1 MDNVQEI
8 LKRLYSISWASVQ
21 VDDQLEGMKVTEL
34 VYDIEEQFS
43 KQEAIRLLLYFIQ
56 VQGLII
62 QTDFSEEDNPFRGM
76 EKFEH
81 VKDVIKHYPT
91 QEWREAKQGYS
102 ISKNPNYK
110 GTGNFLQKT
119 IDSWKQVLDE
129 NEALIQAFD
138 KIRAEFEGRHW
149 LMEGRG
155 CYPYDDERYKE
166 EVRCIMDRFNEISKE
181 LWSNIKSKTFEYRN
195 QIEANLLAKL
205 PTEEQIYQMAWDQ
218 YPDKGLARSLYERI
232 AYKKALETIVNI
244 LKTNK

>member
-138 KIRAEFEGRHW
+138 KMRK
-149 LMEGRG
+149 
-155 CYPYDDERYKE
+155 P
-166 EVRCIMDRFNEISKE
+166 
-181 LWSNIKSKTFEYRN
+181 
-195 QIEANLLAKL
+195 
-205 PTEEQIYQMAWDQ
+205 
-218 YPDKGLARSLYERI
+218 
-232 AYKKALETIVNI
+232 
-244 LKTNK
+244 